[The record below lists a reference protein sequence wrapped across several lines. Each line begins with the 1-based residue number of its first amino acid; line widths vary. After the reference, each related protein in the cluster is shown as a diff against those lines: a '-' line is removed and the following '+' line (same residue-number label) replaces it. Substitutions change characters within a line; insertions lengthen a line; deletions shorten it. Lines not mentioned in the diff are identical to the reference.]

1 MTGILIDNNCELAVR
16 DGLLALGNT
25 AEQNAA
31 LILTTGKGDWKE
43 NPALGASII
52 QYLHSQASDIT
63 IERQIRLQL
72 KLDNISPKTL
82 KVEDGAITL
91 EV

>member
-16 DGLLALGNT
+16 GRSLALGNT

-43 NPALGASII
+43 NPAQGASII

-72 KLDNISPKTL
+72 KLDNISPNTL

>member
-1 MTGILIDNNCELAVR
+1 MTGILIDNNCELATR
-16 DGLLALGNT
+16 GGFLALGNT

-72 KLDNISPKTL
+72 KLDNISPNTL